1 MTNQPTPLP
10 RPSDEANESEEDM
23 AHEGMP
29 RPEALVLTKADLLQS
44 LVQVDGDK
52 VSSNRALAMET
63 DFRTR
68 ITSHL
73 ESLPTADAKFAKFNT
88 SPFVLMFYTLQHG
101 YTRISEIEEAILPA
115 KVFSSMETSAGR
127 MVEAVVLPKYG
138 WEFAPSGMQTVNSA
152 IDGKKIAGDTLC
164 LATLKSGPRCL
175 NDEMSENFADAILA
189 NCVAWAKDSG
199 KRKLDFTYGVLYGT
213 KKQSNKKDWHI
224 LRNIARK
231 LPRGMKETPEGKW
244 HCQFKKDGV
253 GVTVTVR
260 IGIDLW
266 NYIAGHGLAFMEICT
281 SLLRACVKPS
291 DTEAGKVTYTI
302 SDLEEIISLAGL
314 PPTFNTKILQRS
326 QLEWLFF
333 FARHFC
339 DEIVPG
345 NLDAL
350 PAPK

>member
-1 MTNQPTPLP
+1 
-10 RPSDEANESEEDM
+10 M
-23 AHEGMP
+23 AHPGMP
-29 RPEALVLTKADLLQS
+29 RPEALVLTKAELLQW
-44 LVQVDGDK
+44 LVLVDDDRA
-52 VSSNRALAMET
+52 SSDRVLAMET

-73 ESLPTADAKFAKFNT
+73 ESLPTADANFAKFNT

-127 MVEAVVLPKYG
+127 MVEAVVLPKYD

-189 NCVAWAKDSG
+189 NCVACAKDAG

-231 LPRGMKETPEGKW
+231 LTMGLKESPDGKW
-244 HCQFKKDGV
+244 YCRFEKDGI
-253 GVTVTVR
+253 GITVTVR

-266 NYIAGHGLAFMEICT
+266 NYVAGHDLAFMEICT

-291 DTEAGKVTYTI
+291 EADAGKVTYTI
-302 SDLEEIISLAGL
+302 ADLEEIISLASL
-314 PPTFNTKILQRS
+314 PNAFNTKILQRS

-339 DEIVPG
+339 DDIRPG
-345 NLDAL
+345 NLAAL
-350 PAPK
+350 PTPK